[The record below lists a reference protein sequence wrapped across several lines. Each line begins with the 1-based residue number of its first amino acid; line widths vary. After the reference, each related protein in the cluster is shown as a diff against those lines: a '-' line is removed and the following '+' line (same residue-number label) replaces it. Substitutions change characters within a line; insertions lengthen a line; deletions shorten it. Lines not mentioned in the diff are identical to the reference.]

1 MRRIAAAGLLLALIA
16 CGRTSG
22 PASSSG
28 IFGTVT
34 AGPTCPVERVG
45 SPCPPAPWVGTVR
58 ATDDTGHGTGT
69 RTDESGNYTLTLE
82 PGSYEVVAVT
92 DGGPPTGH
100 PVTIDVRSGPPI
112 RLDLTVDTGIR

>member
-1 MRRIAAAGLLLALIA
+1 MRRIAAAGLLLGLIA

-22 PASSSG
+22 AASSSG

-34 AGPTCPVERVG
+34 AGPTCPDERVG

-58 ATDDTGHGTGT
+58 ATDDTGHGTET

-92 DGGPPTGH
+92 SGGPPTSK
-100 PVTIDVRSGPPI
+100 PVTIDVLPGPRI